1 MAEIG
6 LRNTGISVVGDMP
19 WGTHFCHFYDSNQ
32 DLLDTLVPYFKAG
45 LEDKEFCIWVIA
57 APLTKEE
64 ARNALQLVVP
74 DLDRHFADRSIEMF
88 LGEEWYLENDTF
100 NLDRVTNAWNKQL
113 KQALARGYEGMR
125 VSSDTCWLRKK
136 DWQDF
141 CAYEN
146 HLNKSISNRA
156 MTVWC
161 TYQLAKSGAA
171 EILDVA
177 RTHQFCL
184 ARRSGNWEVIET
196 PEIKLAKQEMRKL
209 NEELERRVDDRT
221 DSSFVGTSISSED
234 GEPRPL
240 PRVQNRKFGFDQIV
254 GQSPVLQEMLRLA
267 RKVAES
273 EVSSVLLQGESGTG
287 KDLVA
292 KAIHYASKH
301 ADHSFIAI
309 NCAVLPSNLI
319 ESELFGYEKGAFTDA
334 RARKAGLLEQANGG
348 GTVFL
353 DEISELDINL
363 QAKLLRVLE
372 EGSFRRVGGL
382 KDVSFSARVIA
393 ASNRDLKLECGARR
407 FRLDLYYRLAII
419 QLDIPRL
426 SERGDDVLLL
436 AQHFIDLNNTN
447 GRQKIKGFTPEA
459 LTAFRLYDWPGNV
472 RELRNVIERAMILEE
487 GDIIST
493 RYLPREI
500 VPKAE
505 ASLPRPVSVIDAD
518 RTVNLPRQGISL
530 NEVETS
536 LLKQALAQA
545 GGNQTRAA
553 DLLGLTRDQFR
564 YRLKKLRELDSSPRL
579 RARAAAL
586 C

>member
-125 VSSDTCWLRKK
+125 VSSDRCWLRKK

-141 CAYEN
+141 CAYED

-240 PRVQNRKFGFDQIV
+240 PRVPNRKFGFDQIV

-334 RARKAGLLEQANGG
+334 RARKAGLLEQANGD

-472 RELRNVIERAMILEE
+472 RELRNVIERAMILED